1 MLSFVTI
8 SRCGVWRRRQDICRV
23 SSSVG
28 TTGWA
33 AGGDLGWPPLA
44 AGGRLCTGSYQLERH
59 GFGSNTNQPRIITTT
74 QDPAQI
80 LNTHTMKYLIETIT
94 IVLTAIKTGDVVYF
108 ISNNIDI
115 TYWFIT
121 NDFVN

>member
-1 MLSFVTI
+1 M
-8 SRCGVWRRRQDICRV
+8 

-33 AGGDLGWPPLA
+33 AAGDLGWPPLA
-44 AGGRLCTGSYQLERH
+44 AGGRLCTGSYQLEGH

-74 QDPAQI
+74 QDPA

-94 IVLTAIKTGDVVYF
+94 IVLTAIKTGDVVYL
-108 ISNNIDI
+108 ISNNNI
-115 TYWFIT
+115 TNLFIT

>member
-1 MLSFVTI
+1 M
-8 SRCGVWRRRQDICRV
+8 
-23 SSSVG
+23 SSSGG

-33 AGGDLGWPPLA
+33 AAGDLGW
-44 AGGRLCTGSYQLERH
+44 AGTGLCTGSYQLERH
-59 GFGSNTNQPRIITTT
+59 HGFGSNTNQPRVITTT

>member
-1 MLSFVTI
+1 MTWAGQV
-8 SRCGVWRRRQDICRV
+8 
-23 SSSVG
+23 
-28 TTGWA
+28 A
-33 AGGDLGWPPLA
+33 AGGGCVQVVRLG
-44 AGGRLCTGSYQLERH
+44 H
-59 GFGSNTNQPRIITTT
+59 GFGSNTNQPRVITTT

-121 NDFVN
+121 NDF

>member
-1 MLSFVTI
+1 MSFVTI
-8 SRCGVWRRRQDICRV
+8 SRCGVWRQRQDICRV
-23 SSSVG
+23 SSVG

-33 AGGDLGWPPLA
+33 AAGDLGWPPLA
-44 AGGRLCTGSYQLERH
+44 AGSRLCTGSYQLEGH

-94 IVLTAIKTGDVVYF
+94 IVLTAIKTGDVVYL
-108 ISNNIDI
+108 ISNNND
-115 TYWFIT
+115 IT
-121 NDFVN
+121 NDFVI